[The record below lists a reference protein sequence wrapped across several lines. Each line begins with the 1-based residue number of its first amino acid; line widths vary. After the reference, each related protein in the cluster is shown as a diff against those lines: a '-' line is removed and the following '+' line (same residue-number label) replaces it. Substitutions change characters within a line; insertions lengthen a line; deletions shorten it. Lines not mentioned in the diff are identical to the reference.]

1 MASTRRT
8 TRSTAVT
15 RINIGT
21 IIFLVFA
28 LYVAIFVIIYFNKTH
43 LSIYEVQAE
52 SLAGNNQAEAVIVRQ
67 ETAVKTDIAGY
78 VNYYR
83 RSGKRVARS
92 ETIYSIDDSRQIYE
106 LISGADIEYSLS
118 EADVADIKAN
128 INDFS
133 KDYAMSDYS
142 DLYALKDDLSTTM
155 KSIYD
160 SYLLDNL
167 HEILENTGSTS
178 SLTVSKAPSAGIVS
192 YFSDTLDGLTV
203 EQVTPDTFDKSRYE
217 SENLFDSELKEAGS
231 TIYKLLTNEKW
242 TMIINLSKE
251 QYESLSSQSRITF
264 TIDTDSLTLTLPVD
278 FYSAAGGYFA
288 RVDMNQYLI
297 RYIDMRFLDITI
309 DMSAE
314 HGLKIPVSSIVE
326 KEFYLIPVEY
336 LTKGDNSTD
345 SGVVKL
351 SHDVNTGETLYEF
364 IATDIYFQDEQYAY
378 VETDL
383 FTYGSFI
390 YNMNSEEQFQISLVG
405 KLEGVYC
412 VNKGYAQFRRIERLY
427 DGNEYCIVKAGMSQS
442 INEYDHI
449 VQDATQIDELEIIY

>member
-1 MASTRRT
+1 MASKHQVR
-8 TRSTAVT
+8 RSTAVT
-15 RINIGT
+15 RINVGT

-28 LYVAIFVIIYFNKTH
+28 LYVAIFVILYFNKSH

-52 SLAGNNQAEAVIVRQ
+52 SLAGNNHAEAVIVRQ
-67 ETAVKTDIAGY
+67 ETTVKTDIAGY

-83 RSGKRVARS
+83 RSGKRVAKS
-92 ETIYSIDDSRQIYE
+92 ETIYSIDDSREIYE

-118 EADVADIKAN
+118 EDDTKDIKEN
-128 INDFS
+128 IHTFS
-133 KDYAMSDYS
+133 KEYNASSYH
-142 DLYALKDDLSTTM
+142 YIYTLKDDLSTTM

-167 HEILENTGSTS
+167 HDILESTGTSS

-203 EQVTPDTFDKSRYE
+203 ETVSPDTFNKKKYE
-217 SENLFDSELKEAGS
+217 SENLFDSDLKEAGS
-231 TIYKLLTNEKW
+231 TIYKLLTNENW
-242 TMIINLSKE
+242 SLIIQLSKE
-251 QYESLSSQSRITF
+251 QFETLSDQTRLTF
-264 TIDTDSLTLTLPVD
+264 TIDEDALELTLPVD
-278 FYSAAGGYFA
+278 FYSAGGGYFA
-288 RVDMNQYLI
+288 RVDMHQYLI

-314 HGLKIPVSSIVE
+314 QGLKIPNTSIVE
-326 KEFYLIPVEY
+326 KEFYMIPVDY
-336 LTKGDNSTD
+336 LTQGDDSTA
-345 SGVVKL
+345 SGVVRL

-364 IATDIYFQDEQYAY
+364 IATDIYYQDDKYAY

-390 YNMNSEEQFQISLVG
+390 YNMNTEEQFQISLVG

-412 VNKGYAQFRRIERLY
+412 VNKGFAQFRRIERLY
-427 DGNEYCIVKAGMSQS
+427 DGTEYCIVKAGMAQS

-449 VQDATQIDELEIIY
+449 VQDVSTIDELEIIY